1 MKCCSK
7 KQFILLS
14 LLAIIP
20 VFFMTVS
27 VSAQGIPATDGLTI
41 TLSSERPTP
50 GQVVTISVKSYSADI
65 SAAKISWSVNGKIVK
80 NEMGANTIDVTAPAL
95 GSKLTIMITA
105 TTPDGTVVEGSTEIS
120 SGVVDMIVESDGYV
134 PPLFLGKTASAYQN
148 NVKIIAIPHL
158 ANSSGKEYDPTK
170 LVYRWKKAGSLIEG
184 SSGYG
189 KQSIVIPGNII
200 PRAYNISVTVS
211 ESTSGAQA
219 VGYAFIEPQQP
230 SINFYINDSLY
241 GTLFNKAVGNTLNM
255 GSQQEKGI
263 LAVPYGFSSDTILS
277 WLINGDSRPELNNK
291 PSIVLR
297 SSGTDGGS
305 SMIRLDISSTK
316 NILQGASL
324 GFTATFNP
332 ASDTSSSNN
341 NSLSI

>member
-7 KQFILLS
+7 KQFVSLS
-14 LLAIIP
+14 LLAIIS
-20 VFFMTVS
+20 VFFLTLS
-27 VSAQGIPATDGLTI
+27 VSAQGIPVSDGLTI
-41 TLSSERPTP
+41 TLSNERPVP
-50 GQVVTISVKSYSADI
+50 GQVVTISVNSYGADI
-65 SAAKISWSVNGKIVK
+65 SSAKISWSVNGKIVK
-80 NEMGANTIDVTAPAL
+80 NEIGANKIDVTAPAL
-95 GSKLTIMITA
+95 GSKLTIVITA
-105 TTPDGTVVEGSTEIS
+105 TTPNGTVVEGSTVIA

-134 PPLFLGKTASAYQN
+134 PPLFLGKTTSAYQN
-148 NVKIIAIPHL
+148 SVKVIAVPHL

-170 LVYRWKKAGSLIEG
+170 LVYKWKKAGSLIEG

-189 KQSIVIPGNII
+189 KQSIIIPGSLI
-200 PRAYNISVTVS
+200 PRAYDLSVTVS
-211 ESTSGAQA
+211 ESTGGSQA
-219 VGYAFIEPQQP
+219 IGHAFIEPQQP
-230 SINFYINDSLY
+230 SINFYVNDPLY
-241 GTLFNKAVGNTLNM
+241 GTLFNKAIGDSINM

-305 SMIRLDISSTK
+305 SMIRLDISSAN

-332 ASDTSSSNN
+332 ASDANTSSN